1 MFLECYKISRIQILL
16 DTLNIHIYVHYI
28 HTVQIINHLNIKF
41 QIIDILLY
49 IYSIIFVIENFYF
62 VYLE

>member
-28 HTVQIINHLNIKF
+28 YTVQIINHLNIKF

>member
-1 MFLECYKISRIQILL
+1 MFLECNKISRIQILL